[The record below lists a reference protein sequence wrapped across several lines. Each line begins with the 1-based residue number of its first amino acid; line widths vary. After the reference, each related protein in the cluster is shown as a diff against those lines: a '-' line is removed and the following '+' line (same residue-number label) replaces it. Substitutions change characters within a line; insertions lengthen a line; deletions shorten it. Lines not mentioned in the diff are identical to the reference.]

1 MSADIETIRASTAP
15 NADARRVE
23 TDLLGGTNHRWVDTL
38 GVLTC
43 SPYRFVDLFC
53 GCGGFTCGFVA
64 AGLHPVLAVEKAEFD
79 DPRQVIHAE
88 RTYRRN
94 FPGVWLHD
102 RGIETLTARQLESG
116 LGGGSPHVVIG
127 GPPCT
132 KFSVATTPD
141 LTHPIAQLYLEYIR
155 ILGALRPQVCVIE
168 NVPGLLRPKCR
179 PALDD
184 IVARLCDLGYD
195 HVSVLELNAA
205 WYGVPQT
212 RERLIIIANRL
223 GIPNAYPEP
232 LLTEAELVP
241 TRDVL
246 LDLADHPRD
255 LDWSH
260 DWPVH
265 GERVADELDPLGP
278 GGRPPGKVQGYRRLD
293 PDRPAWT
300 VIDNHGGAATHQWLP
315 RVVSVR
321 EMARLQSFPDS
332 FAFRGGVTA
341 ERRQVGNAVP
351 PVMAKHI
358 ARAVAAML
366 EAAGVA

>member
-1 MSADIETIRASTAP
+1 MSADIERSDDSKAP
-15 NADARRVE
+15 NADVRCVE

-38 GVLTC
+38 RSVAC
-43 SPYRFVDLFC
+43 MAYRFVDLFC
-53 GCGGFTCGFVA
+53 GCGGFSCGFVA
-64 AGLHPVLAVEKAEFD
+64 AALRPVLAVEKAEFD
-79 DPRQVIHAE
+79 DPRLVIHAE

-102 RGIETLTARQLESG
+102 RGIETLTARQLDSG
-116 LGGGSPHVVIG
+116 LGQNTPHIVIG

-155 ILGALRPQVCVIE
+155 ILAALRPQVCVIE

-179 PALDD
+179 PVLDD

-195 HVSVLELNAA
+195 KATVLKLNAA

-212 RERLIIIANRL
+212 RERLIIVANRL
-223 GIPNAYPEP
+223 GIPNAYPRP
-232 LLTEAELVP
+232 LLTESEFVP

-265 GERVADELDPLGP
+265 GERMADELYPLGP
-278 GGRPPGKVQGYRRLD
+278 GGRPPGKRQGYRRLD
-293 PDRPAWT
+293 PERPAWT
-300 VIDNHGGAATHQWLP
+300 VIDNHGGAATHPWLP
-315 RVVSVR
+315 RVLSVR